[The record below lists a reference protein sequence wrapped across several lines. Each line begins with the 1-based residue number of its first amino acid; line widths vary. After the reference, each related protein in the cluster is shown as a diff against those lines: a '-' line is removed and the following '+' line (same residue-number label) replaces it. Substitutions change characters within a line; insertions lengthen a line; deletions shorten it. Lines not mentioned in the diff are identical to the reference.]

1 MRGLRGSGEYELE
14 ARRSRFV
21 GAVAPVG
28 SEEAAR
34 AFVAGR
40 RAAHPGA
47 RHHCFAYV
55 IADPPAERASDDG
68 EPSGTGGAPILEVLK
83 KRELSGAVAVVSRHF
98 GGILLGAGGLIRAY
112 GTAAARAVDAAGEA
126 TLVPY
131 AIMAITVDYDL
142 AGRLE
147 NELRAAYRVRDA
159 RYETKVTVEASIP
172 EREIPTFHAWLA
184 DTTAGAATAQHLATE
199 YRIRDR

>member
-14 ARRSRFV
+14 ARRSRFL
-21 GAVAPVG
+21 GAVAPAA
-28 SEEAAR
+28 SEDAAR

-55 IADPPAERASDDG
+55 IADPPAEKASDDG

-83 KRELSGAVAVVSRHF
+83 KRELTGVVAVVSRYF

-126 TLVPY
+126 TLRPY
-131 AIMAITVDYDL
+131 AIMSITIGYDL
-142 AGRLE
+142 AGRVE
-147 NELRAAYRVRDA
+147 NDLRAAHNVRDVH
-159 RYETKVTVEASIP
+159 YNTEVTVEASI
-172 EREIPTFHAWLA
+172 REQDLPSFHTWLA
-184 DTTAGAATAQHLATE
+184 DTTSGTAAAERLATE
-199 YRIRDR
+199 YLLDE